1 MNGTEIDEVVRE
13 NSRTQCISTTL
24 IMIDLQDWDII
35 EIQKQVA
42 RDVERF
48 QLWICLGC

>member
-1 MNGTEIDEVVRE
+1 MDEEVIRGNNWAKCV
-13 NSRTQCISTTL
+13 SRTL
-24 IMIDLQDWDII
+24 IMIDLQDWDIL

-48 QLWICLGC
+48 HLWTCFGC

>member
-1 MNGTEIDEVVRE
+1 MVIRE
-13 NSRTQCISTTL
+13 NSWTQCVSRTL

-35 EIQKQVA
+35 ETQKQVA

-48 QLWICLGC
+48 QLWICFEC